1 MRRPSSFLR
10 AGLFLAVGQLSIAQ
24 EAPKNPFQAALVTGK
39 GRLVIP
45 AGVHEFK
52 APLVVDLAVLGA
64 VSIRADG
71 PVTIRMAGP
80 GPAIRFVGTHEGTAD
95 PKSFKEE
102 TWKQRMPL
110 LEGIEIVGA
119 HPEADGVELA
129 GTMQAILSRL
139 SVRRAR
145 HGIRLVKRNRN
156 VIISDCHLYE
166 NSGIGLY
173 LDEVNLH
180 QINVANSHLSY
191 NRQGG
196 IVVRNGQVRNL
207 HLTGC
212 DLEANMPL
220 DDTPTKTA
228 NVLIDQS
235 AAGVN
240 SSIAE
245 VAITG
250 CTIQHSAH
258 YGASKRAPGGANIRI
273 LGHAGHQP
281 NMITMTGNVLSDTTT
296 HIHLNQVMDVTLT
309 GNTFF
314 TTAPTDLLIEKSKR
328 VNVSGNVFHPREAG
342 AVGGIVLRESTH
354 CLLLGLT
361 IHKFSGKE
369 ASILLE
375 RCFASRV
382 AQCLISESRQGVK
395 LVDCAYCVVS
405 DCTITGLP
413 DGVEAVTASGEK
425 NVVRNILKP

>member
-10 AGLFLAVGQLSIAQ
+10 VGLFLAVGQLSIAQ
-24 EAPKNPFQAALVTGK
+24 EAPKNPFQEALVTGK

-52 APLVVDLAVLGA
+52 VPLVVDLAVLGA

-258 YGASKRAPGGANIRI
+258 YGASKRAP
-273 LGHAGHQP
+273 
-281 NMITMTGNVLSDTTT
+281 S
-296 HIHLNQVMDVTLT
+296 
-309 GNTFF
+309 
-314 TTAPTDLLIEKSKR
+314 APCDRLAVSSYRRLL
-328 VNVSGNVFHPREAG
+328 
-342 AVGGIVLRESTH
+342 
-354 CLLLGLT
+354 
-361 IHKFSGKE
+361 
-369 ASILLE
+369 
-375 RCFASRV
+375 
-382 AQCLISESRQGVK
+382 
-395 LVDCAYCVVS
+395 
-405 DCTITGLP
+405 
-413 DGVEAVTASGEK
+413 
-425 NVVRNILKP
+425 

>member
-1 MRRPSSFLR
+1 
-10 AGLFLAVGQLSIAQ
+10 
-24 EAPKNPFQAALVTGK
+24 
-39 GRLVIP
+39 
-45 AGVHEFK
+45 
-52 APLVVDLAVLGA
+52 
-64 VSIRADG
+64 
-71 PVTIRMAGP
+71 
-80 GPAIRFVGTHEGTAD
+80 
-95 PKSFKEE
+95 
-102 TWKQRMPL
+102 
-110 LEGIEIVGA
+110 
-119 HPEADGVELA
+119 
-129 GTMQAILSRL
+129 
-139 SVRRAR
+139 
-145 HGIRLVKRNRN
+145 
-156 VIISDCHLYE
+156 
-166 NSGIGLY
+166 
-173 LDEVNLH
+173 
-180 QINVANSHLSY
+180 
-191 NRQGG
+191 
-196 IVVRNGQVRNL
+196 VRNGQVRNL
-207 HLTGC
+207 HITGC
-212 DLEANMPL
+212 DLEANMPV

-273 LGHAGHQP
+273 LGHDGHQP

-314 TTAPTDLLIEKSKR
+314 TTEPTDLLIEKSKR

-342 AVGGIVLRESTH
+342 AVGGIVLRESSH

-361 IHKFSGKE
+361 IHKFAGKE

-375 RCFASRV
+375 RCSASRV
-382 AQCLISESRQGVK
+382 AQCLISESRQGIK
-395 LVDCAYCVVS
+395 LVDCAHCVVS

-425 NVVRNILKP
+425 NVVRNILQP